1 MDVTEDMLGN
11 GLPYLRFGSG
21 PALVA
26 LPGSQPEN
34 GNLTGRARGF
44 LLSPFVKLGGAF
56 TVHVV
61 NRRPGLPEGVTFA
74 DVAADLA
81 EGLTATFDEPVDV
94 LGYSTGGSVAL
105 QLAVDHPA
113 AVRRLV
119 VVSSAHTLS
128 PAGARVTRDYADR
141 ARAGRRAVP
150 AFAPVAARSA
160 PAQAAMRAFLWFIDP
175 MMRPSNGDHTDA
187 IRVNEAELD
196 FDVADRLDAVTAPTL
211 VVGGDRD
218 LAYPVDLMRATA
230 DGVPDGRLRIYA
242 GRNHNSAISDP
253 RFVADVSHFLK
264 AGAAA

>member
-1 MDVTEDMLGN
+1 MDVTEDALGN
-11 GLPYLRFGSG
+11 DLPYLRFGTG

-44 LLSPFVKLGGAF
+44 LLSPFLKLGNAF

-61 NRRPGLPEGVTFA
+61 NRRPGLPEGTTFA
-74 DVAADLA
+74 DIAADLA
-81 EGLTATFDEPVDV
+81 EGLTATFDDPVDV
-94 LGYSTGGSVAL
+94 LGFSTGGSVAL

-113 AVRRLV
+113 VVRRLV
-119 VVSSAHTLS
+119 VVSSAHKLS
-128 PAGARVTRDYADR
+128 PVGAAVTRDYADR
-141 ARAGRRAVP
+141 ARAGRRAAP

-160 PAQAAMRAFLWFIDP
+160 AAKAAMRGFLWLIDP
-175 MMRPSNGDHTDA
+175 MLRPSNGDHTDA
-187 IRVNEAELD
+187 IRVNEAELE

-230 DGVPDGRLRIYA
+230 DGVPDGRLRLYT

-253 RFVADVSHFLK
+253 RFAADVSYFLK
-264 AGAAA
+264 EASAG